1 MNAPILDVKRLR
13 QNCPWYQGQ
22 TFETTRG
29 YLLEEFQEVLQALD
43 DEDAAALKEELGDLL
58 FQIVLFSELASERG
72 WFSVQDLMNDL
83 HRKIVDRNQH
93 VFGNLVL
100 KDIEEVNRNWQ
111 YVKNRKKDKENMS
124 YQISIEKDQA
134 FVSWKNNPAVT
145 IPLEPPPAEKFTPGY
160 TRSAWVWCAL
170 NETLATAN
178 LSIPDHDLQEI
189 AILISRQSV
198 PSSY

>member
-1 MNAPILDVKRLR
+1 MNTLVLDVKRLR
-13 QNCPWYQGQ
+13 QNCPWYHGQ

-58 FQIVLFSELASERG
+58 FQIVLFSELASEYG

-93 VFGNLVL
+93 IFGNLVL

-111 YVKNRKKDKENMS
+111 FVKSQRKDKGSMS
-124 YQISIEKDQA
+124 YQIKIENDQA
-134 FVSWKNNPAVT
+134 LVSWKNNPVVT
-145 IPLEPPPAEKFTPGY
+145 IPLEPLPAEKFASGY
-160 TRSAWVWCAL
+160 THSA
-170 NETLATAN
+170 
-178 LSIPDHDLQEI
+178 
-189 AILISRQSV
+189 
-198 PSSY
+198 

>member
-1 MNAPILDVKRLR
+1 MKTLVLDVKRLR
-13 QNCPWYQGQ
+13 QSCPWYQGQ

-29 YLLEEFQEVLQALD
+29 YLAEEFQEVLQALD
-43 DEDAAALKEELGDLL
+43 DEDSASLREELGDLF

-93 VFGNLVL
+93 VFGDLIL
-100 KDIEEVNRNWQ
+100 KDIDEVNRNWQ
-111 YVKNRKKDKENMS
+111 LVKSQRKDKGSMS
-124 YQISIEKDQA
+124 YQITMENDQA
-134 FVSWKNNPAVT
+134 LLSLKNNQIVT
-145 IPLEPPPAEKFTPGY
+145 IPLEPPPAEKFAPGY

-170 NETLATAN
+170 HEALETAS

-189 AILISRQSV
+189 AILISRQAI
-198 PSSY
+198 SS

>member
-1 MNAPILDVKRLR
+1 MSTLALDVKRLR

-43 DEDAAALKEELGDLL
+43 DEDVAALKEELGDLL

-111 YVKNRKKDKENMS
+111 FVKSQRKDKENMD
-124 YQISIEKDQA
+124 YQIKIENDQA
-134 FVSWKNNPAVT
+134 LVSWKNNPTIT
-145 IPLEPPPAEKFTPGY
+145 IPLEPPPAEKFAPGY

-170 NETLATAN
+170 NETLATSN
-178 LSIPDHDLQEI
+178 LSIPDQDLQEI
-189 AILISRQSV
+189 AILISR
-198 PSSY
+198 

>member
-1 MNAPILDVKRLR
+1 MNTLILDVKRLR

-43 DEDAAALKEELGDLL
+43 DDDPAALKEELGDLL

-93 VFGNLVL
+93 VFGDLIL
-100 KDIEEVNRNWQ
+100 KDIDEVNRNWQ
-111 YVKNRKKDKENMS
+111 FVKSQKKDKENMD
-124 YQISIEKDQA
+124 YQISIENDQA
-134 FVSWKNNPAVT
+134 IVSWKNNPAVT
-145 IPLEPPPAEKFTPGY
+145 ISLEPPPAEKFTPGY

-170 NETLATAN
+170 NDVFDAAQI
-178 LSIPDHDLQEI
+178 SVPDHDLQDI
-189 AILISRQSV
+189 ATQIANNATSTL
-198 PSSY
+198 

>member
-1 MNAPILDVKRLR
+1 MNTLVLDVKRLR

-43 DEDAAALKEELGDLL
+43 DKDSFALREELGDLL

-72 WFSVQDLMNDL
+72 WFSVQDLMDDL

-111 YVKNRKKDKENMS
+111 FVKSQRKDNENMD
-124 YQISIEKDQA
+124 YQIKIENDQA
-134 FVSWKNNPAVT
+134 LVSWKNNPAVT
-145 IPLEPPPAEKFTPGY
+145 IPLEPPPAEKSSPGY

-170 NETLATAN
+170 NETLATSN

-189 AILISRQSV
+189 AILISRQLS
-198 PSSY
+198 PAY

>member
-1 MNAPILDVKRLR
+1 MNTLILDVKRLR

-22 TFETTRG
+22 TFKTTRG
-29 YLLEEFQEVLQALD
+29 YLLEEFLEVLQALD
-43 DEDAAALKEELGDLL
+43 DEDAVALKEELGDLF

-100 KDIEEVNRNWQ
+100 KDIEAVNRNWQ
-111 YVKNRKKDKENMS
+111 FVKGQRKDKENMD
-124 YQISIEKDQA
+124 YQIKIENDQA
-134 FVSWKNNPAVT
+134 LVSWKNNLT
-145 IPLEPPPAEKFTPGY
+145 ITILLEPPPAEKFAPGY

-170 NETLATAN
+170 NETLATSN
-178 LSIPDHDLQEI
+178 LSIPDQDLQEI
-189 AILISRQSV
+189 AILISR
-198 PSSY
+198 